1 MYDYLLVV
9 LVMLASVVIAANA
22 DQLIYT
28 VSDYSIWS
36 PVLLIQVLGWTE
48 LNISNVS
55 QKYDCIAAEA
65 AVFDDQCILC

>member
-28 VSDYSIWS
+28 V
-36 PVLLIQVLGWTE
+36 
-48 LNISNVS
+48 
-55 QKYDCIAAEA
+55 
-65 AVFDDQCILC
+65 